1 MSDNFRVNNNTS
13 ESGAGGFKSGSKKGD
28 SLAHFKRGRKK
39 GDIVMGVFLAL
50 ERSTPGTAWVNLE
63 GDKLLAVLPEEWAA
77 LAKRIFAGKGVGARP
92 TGVDERDFPL
102 QPGDSCYFELK
113 AIEPRP
119 VLQMLGPDNSG
130 KQAGLSLRV

>member
-13 ESGAGGFKSGSKKGD
+13 DSGATGLKSGSKKGG
-28 SLAHFKRGRKK
+28 SLAHFKQGRRK
-39 GDIVMGVFLAL
+39 GDIVIGVFLAL

-63 GDKLLAVLPEEWAA
+63 GDKLLAVLPEDWAA
-77 LAKRIFAGKGVGARP
+77 LARRIFAGKGVGARP

-119 VLQMLGPDNSG
+119 VLQMLKSGNSG
-130 KQAGLSLRV
+130 KHVGLSLRV